1 MARNGD
7 KSVTWQQVTT
17 VVVMAVALGGSILK
31 MSDVAG
37 ESKDAIV
44 NVEKAQEA
52 KHKIHNDNK
61 FAHEPMR
68 QMFREE
74 LNDAMAAQT
83 LILIDEIREA
93 GKKN

>member
-7 KSVTWQQVTT
+7 KSVTWQQVGVTF
-17 VVVMAVALGGSILK
+17 VIFIALSASIWKMAAVSA
-31 MSDVAG
+31 
-37 ESKDAIV
+37 ESKDAIT

-83 LILIDEIREA
+83 TVILDAIN